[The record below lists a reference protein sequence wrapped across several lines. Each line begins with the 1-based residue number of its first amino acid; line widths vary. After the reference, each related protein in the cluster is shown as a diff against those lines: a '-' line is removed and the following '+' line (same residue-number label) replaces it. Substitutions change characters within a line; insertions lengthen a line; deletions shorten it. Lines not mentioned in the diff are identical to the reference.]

1 MSAVSSPRPLS
12 SSLDAIEVI
21 LTLLDREP
29 DTTLAA
35 LVDGLAGSAR
45 AVLPVDGGDPGPG
58 GVTHLAGCLVPVLR
72 GLGRPRVVLVSV
84 RAGGGDAAEEA
95 DLAAWRALVSTPRAD
110 AYELLDWFVVT
121 DAAILSMAELAGP
134 PARWAG

>member
-1 MSAVSSPRPLS
+1 MSAVRAPRPLT

-35 LVDGLAGSAR
+35 LVDGLAGGAG
-45 AVLPVDGGDPGPG
+45 AVLPVDGGDPGPAG
-58 GVTHLAGCLVPVLR
+58 ALHLAACLAPVLAD
-72 GLGRPRVVLVSV
+72 LGRPRVVLVSV
-84 RAGGGDAAEEA
+84 RDGGGDAAAEA
-95 DLAAWRALVSTPRAD
+95 DLAAWRSLVRDRRD

-121 DAAILSMAELAGP
+121 DDAILSLAELAGP
-134 PARWAG
+134 RARWTR

>member
-35 LVDGLAGSAR
+35 VVDGLAGSAR
-45 AVLPVDGGDPGPG
+45 AILPVDGGDPGPG
-58 GVTHLAGCLVPVLR
+58 GVTHLARCLVPVLR

-95 DLAAWRALVSTPRAD
+95 DLAAWRALVSARAD

-121 DAAILSMAELAGP
+121 EAAILSMAELAGP

>member
-1 MSAVSSPRPLS
+1 MSAVGSPRPLS

-21 LTLLDREP
+21 LSLLDREP
-29 DTTLAA
+29 DITLAA
-35 LVDGLAGSAR
+35 LVDGLAGGAR

-58 GVTHLAGCLVPVLR
+58 GATHLARCLAPVLR
-72 GLGRPRVVLVSV
+72 GLGRPRVVLVSI
-84 RAGGGDAAEEA
+84 RDGGGDAAEEA
-95 DLAAWRALVSTPRAD
+95 DLAAWRAIVSARRAG

-134 PARWAG
+134 RARWAR

>member
-1 MSAVSSPRPLS
+1 MSAVRSPRPLS

-35 LVDGLAGSAR
+35 LVDGLAGGAR

-58 GVTHLAGCLVPVLR
+58 GATHLARCLAPVLR

-84 RAGGGDAAEEA
+84 RDGGGDAAEEA
-95 DLAAWRALVSTPRAD
+95 DLAAWRALVSAGGAG
-110 AYELLDWFVVT
+110 AYQLLDWFVVT
-121 DAAILSMAELAGP
+121 DEAILSMAELAGP
-134 PARWAG
+134 RARWAG

>member
-1 MSAVSSPRPLS
+1 MSAIRSPRPLA

-21 LTLLDREP
+21 LDLLDREP

-35 LVDGLAGSAR
+35 LVDGLPGGAR

-58 GVTHLAGCLVPVLR
+58 GATHLAACLTPVLR
-72 GLGRPRVVLVSV
+72 GLGHPRVVLVSV
-84 RAGGGDAAEEA
+84 RDGGGDAAEEA
-95 DLAAWRALVSTPRAD
+95 DLAAWRALARERRGG

-121 DAAILSMAELAGP
+121 GDAILSLAELAGP
-134 PARWAG
+134 RARWAG